1 MKKLLAV
8 LLILSFHARADVRL
22 PAIIGD
28 HMVLQQKSTVQLW
41 GWAAPGEEIVVS
53 VSWDPAKTYKVKT
66 SSGSKWQLSV
76 ATQAAGGPYTIQ
88 FKGWG
93 DPVVVTDVLI
103 GEVWVCSGQ
112 SNMEWSGS
120 QQLPQSLE
128 EAPRANNPR
137 IRFFYVPKATSDFP
151 QEDVRARWVVCNP
164 EDMKKFSAIGY
175 FFAKQVNET
184 TGYPMGMINANWG
197 GTPAETWTPAAIVET
212 DPVLKAAADKLKP
225 ADWWPV
231 KTAQAY
237 NAMIYPLQ
245 QFSIAGVLWYQGES
259 NVSTHASYA
268 SLFTRMI
275 DAWRKNWGKEFP
287 FYFVQIAPFTYG
299 TDNINGA
306 LLREQQTKA
315 SAFPH
320 TGMVITSDLVDTVT
334 DIHPRKKK
342 EVAERLAN
350 LALSE
355 TYGRQGIIWKSPS
368 YQSMAI
374 EKDKIRIR
382 FNDVGGGLISVNGAP
397 NSFYIAGADGK
408 YVAAQAKIEKDN
420 TVLVWSKEVKEP
432 KQVRFGFNNTD
443 MPNLK
448 SKEGLPVD
456 IFRTDTQ

>member
-1 MKKLLAV
+1 MKKWLVV
-8 LLILSFHARADVRL
+8 LLMLSVHAQAEVRL
-22 PAIIGD
+22 PSIIGD

-41 GWAAPGEEIVVS
+41 GWAAPAEEITVT

-76 ATQAAGGPYTIQ
+76 ATPTAGGPYTIQ

-93 DPVVVTDVLI
+93 DPLVVTDVLI

-112 SNMEWSGS
+112 SNMEWGGS

-128 EAPRANNPR
+128 EAPRANNPK
-137 IRFFYVPKATSDFP
+137 IRFFYVPKATSDYP

-164 EDMKKFSAIGY
+164 EDMKTFSAIGY
-175 FFAKQVNET
+175 FFAKQVNEA

-197 GTPAETWTPAAIVET
+197 GTPAETWTPAAVVES
-212 DPVLKAAADKLKP
+212 DPVLKEAADQLKP

-231 KTAQAY
+231 KTALTY
-237 NAMIYPLQ
+237 NAMIYPLH

-268 SLFTRMI
+268 SLFTKMI
-275 DAWRKNWGKEFP
+275 GAWRKNWQKEFP

-299 TDNINGA
+299 SDNINGA
-306 LLREQQTKA
+306 LLREQQTRA
-315 SAFPH
+315 AAFPN

-334 DIHPRKKK
+334 DIHPKKKK
-342 EVAERLAN
+342 EVAARLAN

-355 TYGRQGIIWKSPS
+355 TYGKQGIVWKSPS
-368 YQSMAI
+368 YKAMSI
-374 EKDKIRIR
+374 EKDKIRIS
-382 FNDVGGGLISVNGAP
+382 FNDVGGGLVSVNGAP

-408 YVAAQAKIEKDN
+408 YFPAQAKIEKDN
-420 TVLVWSKEVKEP
+420 TVLVWSKDVKEP
-432 KQVRFGFNNTD
+432 RQVRFGFNNTD
-443 MPNLK
+443 TPNLK

-456 IFRTDTQ
+456 IFRTTK

>member
-1 MKKLLAV
+1 MKKWLVV
-8 LLILSFHARADVRL
+8 LLMLSVHAQAEVRL
-22 PAIIGD
+22 PSIIGD

-41 GWAAPGEEIVVS
+41 GWAAPAEEITVT
-53 VSWDPAKTYKVKT
+53 VSWDPAKTYKVKS

-76 ATQAAGGPYTIQ
+76 VTPTAGGPYTIQ

-93 DPVVVTDVLI
+93 DPLVVTDVLI

-112 SNMEWSGS
+112 SNMEWGGS

-128 EAPRANNPR
+128 EAPRANNPK
-137 IRFFYVPKATSDFP
+137 IRFFYVPKATSDYP

-164 EDMKKFSAIGY
+164 EDMKTFSAIGY
-175 FFAKQVNET
+175 FFAKQINEA

-197 GTPAETWTPAAIVET
+197 GTPAETWTPAAVVES
-212 DPVLKAAADKLKP
+212 DPVLKNAADQLKP

-231 KTAQAY
+231 KTALTY
-237 NAMIYPLQ
+237 NAMIYPLH

-268 SLFTRMI
+268 SLFTKMI
-275 DAWRKNWGKEFP
+275 GAWRKHWQKEFP

-306 LLREQQTKA
+306 LLREQQTRA
-315 SAFPH
+315 AALPN

-334 DIHPRKKK
+334 DIHPKKKK
-342 EVAERLAN
+342 EVAARLAN

-355 TYGRQGIIWKSPS
+355 TYGKQGINWKSPS
-368 YQSMAI
+368 YKSMAI
-374 EKDKIRIR
+374 EKDKIRIS
-382 FNDVGGGLISVNGAP
+382 FNDVGSGLVSVNGAP
-397 NSFYIAGADGK
+397 NCFYIAGADGK
-408 YVAAQAKIEKDN
+408 YVPAQAKIEKDN
-420 TVLVWSKEVKEP
+420 SVLVWNKDVKEP

-456 IFRTDTQ
+456 IFRTTK